1 MKYGYIDAETGNEI
15 PSLIK
20 SISYDGE
27 VLVIKFLDGS
37 YNIQD
42 KNEKNIE
49 RALELMEKQAKDRN
63 ESGEKERVNKRFK
76 LYRNLRPVFAT
87 STISTALV
95 PFITGAIQESQL
107 FLVAPIVFATMG
119 LVTEV
124 EYKKEKKHKLEL
136 DKYACYFE
144 IKEAYEKL
152 YNSNETSHMIDNLH
166 AGTKVKGFLSI
177 KNIDNYSTND
187 IIQISRN
194 IENINSLSGLFVDT
208 NPKVNCIKK

>member
-1 MKYGYIDAETGNEI
+1 MKYGYTDIETGNEV

-20 SISYDGE
+20 SISYDGD

-37 YNIQD
+37 YNKQD
-42 KNEKNIE
+42 QNEKNIE
-49 RALELMEKQAKDRN
+49 TVIQLMEKQAKDRN

-76 LYRNLRPVFAT
+76 TYRNLRPVFAS
-87 STISTALV
+87 STIATGLV

-107 FLVAPIVFATMG
+107 FLIAPIAFATMG

-124 EYKKEKKHKLEL
+124 QYRKEKKQKLEL
-136 DKYACYFE
+136 DKYACFLE
-144 IKEAYEKL
+144 IKDAYEKL
-152 YNSNETSHMIDNLH
+152 YNSKETSHMIDNLH

-177 KNIDNYSTND
+177 KDIDNYTTDD

-194 IENINSLSGLFVDT
+194 IENINSLSGLFIDN